1 MNKLLF
7 IVLFGLVDL
16 GAVACCTGVCA
27 QETVGT
33 SPQGLWQGRWKSEST
48 GHSGP
53 MRVTITPTSQGTY
66 QARFAGRFAAIIPF
80 AYRAE
85 LIPQSTQDGQT
96 ILTSSKKLGPILGSY
111 QMQTQITGD
120 VLSGGFQAAGDRGS
134 ILMRRVR

>member
-16 GAVACCTGVCA
+16 GAMACCSEVCA
-27 QETVGT
+27 QENLGA

-85 LIPQSTQDGQT
+85 LIPQSTLDGQT
-96 ILTSSKKLGPILGSY
+96 ILTSSKNSDPSWEATKCKPKSQVTFSPEGSKPPG
-111 QMQTQITGD
+111 IE
-120 VLSGGFQAAGDRGS
+120 
-134 ILMRRVR
+134 VRS